1 MPTPSGP
8 RPPRRSS
15 PQRPQPDEDPSS
27 NPLGV
32 GPLPGLSPR
41 GLAIALSALAAALR
55 FSGLGRQSFWYDEA
69 VSVALAR
76 HPIADLLAGR
86 IKDQGNPPLY
96 PVLLHLW
103 MGAFGAGD
111 GAVRGLSALLGALTV
126 PVMLAVARQI
136 VPERVAFLTAT
147 LLALSPFHLQM
158 AQEARGYAL
167 LAFLAAA
174 CAWALLRA
182 LSRQTEEAPSWLGRW
197 APWGLVALT
206 TAAMALT
213 HYFGLVVGLGF
224 ALYMAVVHRRHRAVL
239 LRAGVAY
246 GVAALLFA
254 FWIPALAQ
262 QIGLTGNLARSHESW
277 FWHLLA
283 TPLTFTMGTAL
294 LWKDVA
300 GDGATATNIGLR
312 ALAGGLG
319 TLAAVIAAA
328 SGLRQ
333 IWRST
338 HQDRDRGIWLL
349 LAWLVVPVALP
360 ALISLTGH
368 PVYNGRYAIA
378 ASLPFLLFVAAGL
391 DDLADRARV
400 AVGGILVITMGAA
413 TFATLS
419 WLGTGRPLK
428 HQWRETAAF
437 VELLRKPNDLLLF
450 DADHNETAYAHYAGP
465 EREETGR
472 VRMLPPPV
480 GASPGHLF
488 GAFREGGAA
497 VDVTDVVQGRDRV
510 WLILSDASA
519 ESAARTQAFFAGW
532 SPGPATQL
540 RGIAIRQYLRPE
552 N

>member
-1 MPTPSGP
+1 MPTPSAP
-8 RPPRRSS
+8 RPPRRA
-15 PQRPQPDEDPSS
+15 RPDDEPAA
-27 NPLGV
+27 
-32 GPLPGLSPR
+32 PLPGLSPR
-41 GLAIALSALAAALR
+41 GLAVALAALAAALR
-55 FSGLGRQSFWYDEA
+55 FSGLDRQSFWYDEA

-76 HPIADLLAGR
+76 HPIADLLTGR

-103 MGAFGAGD
+103 MGGFGAGD
-111 GAVRGLSALLGALTV
+111 SAVRALSALLGALTV

-158 AQEARGYAL
+158 AQEARGYSL

-182 LSRQTEEAPSWLGRW
+182 LSRQTEEAPSPLGRW
-197 APWGLVALT
+197 APWGLFALT
-206 TAAMALT
+206 SAAMALT
-213 HYFGLVVGLGF
+213 HYFGLVLALGF
-224 ALYMAVVHRRHRAVL
+224 ALYVAIVHRRQRAVL
-239 LRAGVAY
+239 LRAGAAY
-246 GVAALLFA
+246 AVAALLFG

-262 QIGLTGNLARSHESW
+262 QIGMPGNLARSRESW
-277 FWHLLA
+277 LWHLLA
-283 TPLTFTMGTAL
+283 TPLTFTMGTTL

-300 GDGATATNIGLR
+300 ADGAGTINVVLR
-312 ALAGGLG
+312 ALAGGVG
-319 TLAAVIAAA
+319 TLAAVVAAA
-328 SGLRQ
+328 AGVRQ
-333 IWRST
+333 TWRRT

-349 LAWLVVPVALP
+349 VAWLAVPVVLP
-360 ALISLTGH
+360 ALISLAGH

-400 AVGGILVITMGAA
+400 AVGGVLIITMGAA

-419 WLGTGRPLK
+419 WLGSGRPLK

-437 VELLRKPNDLLLF
+437 VEAVRKPNDVLLF

-465 EREETGR
+465 EREENAR
-472 VRMLPPPV
+472 VRLLPPPP
-480 GASPGHLF
+480 GAPPGQLY
-488 GAFREGGAA
+488 GAFHEGDPA
-497 VDVTDVVQGRDRV
+497 VDVTDVVNGRDRV
-510 WLILSDASA
+510 WLILSDASP

-540 RGIAIRQYLRPE
+540 RGIAIRQYLRSPM
-552 N
+552 

>member
-8 RPPRRSS
+8 RPPRR
-15 PQRPQPDEDPSS
+15 PIPPHQQPDEDQSAS
-27 NPLGV
+27 

-41 GLAIALSALAAALR
+41 GLAAALFVLAAALR
-55 FSGLGRQSFWYDEA
+55 FSGLERQSFWYDEA

-86 IKDQGNPPLY
+86 IRDEGNPPLY

-103 MGAFGAGD
+103 MGGFGAGD

-174 CAWALLRA
+174 CAWALLWA
-182 LSRQTEEAPSWLGRW
+182 LSRQTEEAPSAPGRW
-197 APWGLVALT
+197 APWGLFALT

-213 HYFGLVVGLGF
+213 HYFGLVVAFGF
-224 ALYMAVVHRRHRAVL
+224 ALYIVVVHRRHPAVL
-239 LRAGVAY
+239 LRAGIAY
-246 GVAALLFA
+246 AVAALLFG
-254 FWIPALAQ
+254 FWIPTLAQ
-262 QIGLTGNLARSHESW
+262 QIGLPGNLARSRESW
-277 FWHLLA
+277 LWHLLA
-283 TPLTFTMGTAL
+283 TPLTFTLGTAL

-300 GDGATATNIGLR
+300 AEGASTTNIVLR

-319 TLAAVIAAA
+319 TLAALVAAA
-328 SGLRQ
+328 AGLRQ
-333 IWRST
+333 IWRTT

-349 LAWLVVPVALP
+349 VTWLVVPVAVP

-378 ASLPFLLFVAAGL
+378 ASLPFLLCVAAGL

-437 VELLRKPNDLLLF
+437 IELLRKPNDVLLF
-450 DADHNETAYAHYAGP
+450 DADFNETAYAHYAGP
-465 EREETGR
+465 EREDKGR
-472 VRMLPPPV
+472 VRLLSPPP
-480 GASPGHLF
+480 GAPAGQLF
-488 GAFREGGAA
+488 GAFQAGEAA
-497 VDVTDVVQGRDRV
+497 VDVTDVVRGRDRV

-519 ESAARTQAFFAGW
+519 ASTARTQAFFASW

-540 RGIAIRQYLRPE
+540 RGIAIRQYQRPK